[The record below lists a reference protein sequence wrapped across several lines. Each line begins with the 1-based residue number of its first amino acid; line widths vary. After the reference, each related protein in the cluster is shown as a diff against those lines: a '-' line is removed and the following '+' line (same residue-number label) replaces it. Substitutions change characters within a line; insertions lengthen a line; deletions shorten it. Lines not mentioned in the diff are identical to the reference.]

1 MSDHPIPVD
10 IRLHKKSRVLELT
23 FDDGAHFEL
32 SCEYLRVHS
41 PSGEVRARRGDA
53 GILISGKRDV
63 AIEEIKMVGQY
74 AIKLYFDDGHNSG
87 LYDWRYLYELGSQSA
102 EKWQHYLERL
112 EQAGATR

>member
-1 MSDHPIPVD
+1 
-10 IRLHKKSRVLELT
+10 
-23 FDDGAHFEL
+23 
-32 SCEYLRVHS
+32 
-41 PSGEVRARRGDA
+41 
-53 GILISGKRDV
+53 
-63 AIEEIKMVGQY
+63 GQY